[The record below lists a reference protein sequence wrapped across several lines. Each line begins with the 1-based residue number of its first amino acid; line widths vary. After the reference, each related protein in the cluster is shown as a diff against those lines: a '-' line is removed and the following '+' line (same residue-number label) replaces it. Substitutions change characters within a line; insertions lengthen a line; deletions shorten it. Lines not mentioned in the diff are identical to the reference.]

1 MLTYRREET
10 DSPLVVGCLELDIK
24 KSGKRP
30 FSNQHKTSVFLLELY
45 NTSMKGFEEMEAVSP
60 FYEKE
65 LECRLCGESFTT
77 TRLRTRF
84 VKVDHYET
92 DFCPIYQSN
101 EINPLL
107 YHINVCPHCGF
118 SYSDDF
124 SRYFPPASKEDLIEK
139 VCSHWVSRDFG
150 KTRSIQAAIGTL
162 KLAAYCA
169 GIKKEKKLTLAGL
182 YLRIAWLHRLSKQNK
197 EEQRFMK
204 IAASLYTDAY
214 LSEDI
219 QSAQMSEMKV
229 LYLIAEL
236 SNRTGQYNTAI
247 QYFSKIIE
255 RQNTTTER
263 TIVEMARD
271 QWSDLRESLKKEAQS
286 F

>member
-1 MLTYRREET
+1 
-10 DSPLVVGCLELDIK
+10 
-24 KSGKRP
+24 
-30 FSNQHKTSVFLLELY
+30 
-45 NTSMKGFEEMEAVSP
+45 MEAVSP
-60 FYEKE
+60 FYEKK

-77 TRLRTRF
+77 TRLRSRF
-84 VKVDHYET
+84 IKIDHYEK

-107 YHINVCPHCGF
+107 YYINVCPHCGF

-124 SRYFPPASKEDLIEK
+124 SRYFPPATKENLIEK

-150 KTRSIQAAIGTL
+150 KTRSIQAAIITL

-169 GIKKEKKLTLAGL
+169 DIKKEKKITLAGL
-182 YLRIAWLHRLSKQNK
+182 YLRIAWLHRMASQTG
-197 EEQRFMK
+197 EEQRFLK

-219 QSAQMSEMKV
+219 QNTQMSEMKI

-236 SNRTGQYNTAI
+236 SYRTGQFDTAVK
-247 QYFSKIIE
+247 YFSRIIE

-271 QWSDLRESLKKEAQS
+271 QWSDLREILKKDA
-286 F
+286 